1 MSNTATIEETKTN
14 VRTQRPHN
22 VVLLNDD
29 EHSVLYVVNLC
40 SKVFGF
46 NEAKGVEVAH
56 EVHFTGRCIV
66 YSGSLEVAELKQEQ
80 IHSFGA
86 DALVPHCKG
95 SMTAIIEQA

>member
-1 MSNTATIEETKTN
+1 MSTSTLESPETT

-29 EHSVLYVVNLC
+29 DHTVDYVVRMC
-40 SKVFGF
+40 SKVFGTDTARGI
-46 NEAKGVEVAH
+46 EIAQ

-80 IHSFGA
+80 VHSFGP
-86 DALVPHCKG
+86 DPLIPHCKG
-95 SMTAIIEQA
+95 SMTAVIEQT